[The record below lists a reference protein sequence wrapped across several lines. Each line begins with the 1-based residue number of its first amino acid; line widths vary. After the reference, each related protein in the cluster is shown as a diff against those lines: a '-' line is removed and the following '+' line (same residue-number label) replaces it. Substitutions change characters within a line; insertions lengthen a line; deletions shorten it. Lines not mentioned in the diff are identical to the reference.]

1 MTDTTS
7 IPTLAAHGA
16 LQTAY
21 DTFNRELWAGS
32 LPDVLITLQRREVR
46 VLGYFSAD
54 RFGRLDAKGK
64 RVHELAMNPMH
75 FQRRTPLEVLSTLA
89 HEMAHVWQEVHGKAP
104 RNGYH
109 DRQWGAEMERVGM
122 MPSNTGRPG
131 GKRTGQHRHDAVEH
145 RPPGWEADRA
155 ASA

>member
-46 VLGYFSAD
+46 VLGYFNGPGS
-54 RFGRLDAKGK
+54 
-64 RVHELAMNPMH
+64 
-75 FQRRTPLEVLSTLA
+75 
-89 HEMAHVWQEVHGKAP
+89 P
-104 RNGYH
+104 R
-109 DRQWGAEMERVGM
+109 
-122 MPSNTGRPG
+122 S
-131 GKRTGQHRHDAVEH
+131 
-145 RPPGWEADRA
+145 
-155 ASA
+155 